1 VDITRLR
8 VRANR
13 EMADLG
19 PEPADS
25 HEHDRWLTERH
36 DAVTLLAQL
45 ATNDADALRRA
56 SIGEW
61 VPAASRDLLL
71 DAAEKAEVPQ
81 LFNP

>member
-1 VDITRLR
+1 VDITVLR

-13 EMADLG
+13 ESSDLG
-19 PEPADS
+19 PEPGDP
-25 HEHDRWLTERH
+25 HERDEWFAERH

-45 ATNDADALRRA
+45 ANRDADVLRRA

-71 DAAEKAEVPQ
+71 DAAKAAEAPQ